1 MHGVSWPTGMCNL
14 PGPGISPVSPAL
26 AGGCSPTGPPRSPR
40 SNCIFDLRLLGSS
53 LCWYKSPLGC
63 WGRPVRGCGRF
74 QGGGI
79 TEWDPFARA
88 PPPTHTQSGTEI
100 YTRQNFIDVGLPGEG
115 VCGPQGRACST
126 IMGVAWMTGSPWGR
140 QGREWV
146 GSSQLCLPP
155 LAGLVGGRVSGR
167 WC

>member
-1 MHGVSWPTGMCNL
+1 MGLVRFCSCSTQTLARAQELWCTGLFGPRACVIFPDQGSNL
-14 PGPGISPVSPAL
+14 CPLHWQADAQLLDHQG
-26 AGGCSPTGPPRSPR
+26 SPR

-53 LCWYKSPLGC
+53 LYWYKSPLGC

-79 TEWDPFARA
+79 IGWDPFARA
-88 PPPTHTQSGTEI
+88 RAHTHTQSGTEI

-140 QGREWV
+140 
-146 GSSQLCLPP
+146 
-155 LAGLVGGRVSGR
+155 
-167 WC
+167 